1 MQRLIYICFRYTLIG
16 INLGICGANKPE
28 VYTNFLLKDVSTWIS
43 DVAKPYAEK
52 SICSTYEGF
61 SIDIKVY
68 NFSYITPAI
77 FLGGRGIE

>member
-61 SIDIKVY
+61 NFDEKVY
-68 NFSYITPAI
+68 NLQFTFKHFP
-77 FLGGRGIE
+77 FPPT

>member
-1 MQRLIYICFRYTLIG
+1 MTTHMYDCFSYTLIG
-16 INLGICGANKPE
+16 INLGVCGVNKPE

>member
-1 MQRLIYICFRYTLIG
+1 MQQLIYICFRYTLIG

-28 VYTNFLLKDVSTWIS
+28 VYTNFLFEDVSKWIL

-52 SICSTYEGF
+52 SICSTYEGLY
-61 SIDIKVY
+61 IDEKVH
-68 NFSYITPAI
+68 NFSYITPEI